1 MINLNEEI
9 DLVLEGSFLEG
20 DQFYLDLLL
29 EADDRRGGP
38 GQDAIEY
45 MVDVILDYGALDNA
59 EKLEYLHSMKTD
71 LQKIKDFLDRNW
83 ERQPRLDKLNARN
96 EAGAAEEKI
105 VNGMKRF
112 VAKWGEKFVDLVD
125 DDHIAE
131 KLRAKIIGKKT
142 QQNSYVY
149 RTKHIQSALWGIQH
163 IGPAIEILEEEGEEE
178 GTGTGGEPEET
189 TTGTDD
195 EEETTTD
202 TGRPEMS
209 PEDKEEV
216 AKMLHKASE
225 ILAIRA
231 LNTKDPGALVNK
243 YGRLLRKYFIVYRA
257 PKAARTRTAE
267 SKSKETGIIEEMF
280 LVEEPPAPAAAAPAP
295 SAATAAVDRAGRT
308 AGREDDAFLD
318 ALTDEIEVPLEMAK
332 ESLDGIEKAYKK
344 YIEVHKRKLS
354 DANYKAR
361 FMGMR
366 YLMLRAAG
374 REASGIKSEPSIRPD
389 RFTGIRTSR
398 ARVPRAPTRSARTP
412 IGTTPALREG
422 KLVNMVLDL
431 EKLKSNQLDEGYL
444 SMFGA
449 WIEYFLNGLFGGWTP
464 PVAVKGSQRDVEA
477 FARALSGE
485 KRYIETARRYG
496 LDHPTTYKNKA
507 KLDNAIR
514 GFEGDTGIKWPFK

>member
-9 DLVLEGSFLEG
+9 DLVLEGSLLKEGLFLLKE
-20 DQFYLDLLL
+20 
-29 EADDRRGGP
+29 DDRPRGP
-38 GQDAIEY
+38 GQKAIKF
-45 MVDVILDYGALDNA
+45 MVKGIFNSEEIPDEEKYEIFVSMLKDLKEVNRDLERFWTEEDPAAKRKADPATTAGKA
-59 EKLEYLHSMKTD
+59 EKVIVDAMLDFIGKYSDKIGGLEPD
-71 LQKIKDFLDRNW
+71 VD
-83 ERQPRLDKLNARN
+83 DKL
-96 EAGAAEEKI
+96 
-105 VNGMKRF
+105 MSM
-112 VAKWGEKFVDLVD
+112 
-125 DDHIAE
+125 
-131 KLRAKIIGKKT
+131 IIGEPAED
-142 QQNSYVY
+142 QNSRLI
-149 RTKHIQSALWGIQH
+149 RTKHIQSALW
-163 IGPAIEILEEEGEEE
+163 AIRYIEDAVSATKPGEEAP
-178 GTGTGGEPEET
+178 TGTD
-189 TTGTDD
+189 TGTDD
-195 EEETTTD
+195 EEETPTD
-202 TGRPEMS
+202 PGRPEMS
-209 PEDKEEV
+209 DEEKEKV
-216 AKMLHKASE
+216 AEMLHKASE

-257 PKAARTRTAE
+257 PKAARARTTE

-280 LVEEPPAPAAAAPAP
+280 LVEEPATAAPAAPAASGRPDAI
-295 SAATAAVDRAGRT
+295 ARAGRGGERG
-308 AGREDDAFLD
+308 ADALLD
-318 ALTDEIEVPLEMAK
+318 AMTDEIEVPLEMAK
-332 ESLDGIEKAYKK
+332 KSLGEIEKAYEK

-374 REASGIKSEPSIRPD
+374 REASGIKSEPS
-389 RFTGIRTSR
+389 
-398 ARVPRAPTRSARTP
+398 
-412 IGTTPALREG
+412 ALQEG
-422 KLVNMVLDL
+422 KLVNMVIDL
-431 EKLKSNQLDEGYL
+431 EKLKSYQLDEGYL

-507 KLDNAIR
+507 KLDNAIK